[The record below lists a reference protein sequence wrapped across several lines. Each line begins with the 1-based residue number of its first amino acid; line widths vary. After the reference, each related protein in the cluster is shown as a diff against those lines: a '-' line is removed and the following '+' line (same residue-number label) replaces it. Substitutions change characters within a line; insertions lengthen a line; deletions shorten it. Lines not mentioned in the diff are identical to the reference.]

1 MTDPDVRHVS
11 QPGRVLIFDTT
22 LRDGEQALSRSLS
35 AEQKLHIALALE
47 NLGVDVIEAGFPIS
61 SDGDFE
67 AARMIAQRLKTAT
80 PCGLAR
86 AVAKDIDACGEALR
100 VADHFRIHTFIAT
113 SAIHTK
119 EKLRKSYDEIEAM
132 AVAAVKHARRYTD
145 DVEFS
150 CEDAGRTD
158 PDQLCRMVE
167 AAIRA
172 GATTVN
178 IPDTVGYTVPTEFG
192 GIISMLM
199 NRVPNI
205 DKAVLSV
212 HCHNDLGMATANSLT
227 AVEMGARQIEC
238 CVNGLGERAGNCSL
252 EEVAAAIHLR
262 GARLGDVHTG
272 IKLNQIA
279 RTSALVAKMTNE
291 PVPNHKAIV
300 GGNAFAHSSGIHQ
313 DGVLKNRSTYE
324 ILTPEM
330 LGFDGNVM
338 HMTARSGRH
347 MVKSTLTA
355 LGYPEGSYNLDQL
368 YAKFLQLADRKGQV
382 HDYDLEALLFSMSL
396 EQADDAFALERFSV
410 MTGSGE
416 VDPTAT
422 VVVRCGSRTRTEAST
437 GNGPVDAIYNAVT
450 HLTNL
455 KTKLLTYVIEANGE
469 GMDAL
474 GRVNVSVLYDERK
487 FYGSAVS
494 ADVLE
499 ASTLAFLNALNAV
512 ERHRRVAAAK
522 AEKAE
527 KADKPNDQK
536 LQVDT
541 P

>member
-1 MTDPDVRHVS
+1 MTEPAVMGPDA
-11 QPGRVLIFDTT
+11 GRVWIFDTT
-22 LRDGEQALSRSLS
+22 LRDGEQALARSLT
-35 AEQKLHIALALE
+35 AEQKLRIALAVE
-47 NLGVDVIEAGFPIS
+47 NLGADVIEAGFPIS
-61 SDGDFE
+61 SAGDFD
-67 AARMIAQRLKTAT
+67 AVRRIAGALTRAV

-86 AVAKDIDACGEALR
+86 AVAKDIDAAAQALSAAER
-100 VADHFRIHTFIAT
+100 FRIHTFIAT
-113 SAIHTK
+113 SDIHTK
-119 EKLRKSYDEIEAM
+119 EKLRRSREEIEAM
-132 AVAAVKHARRYTD
+132 AVEAVRRARNYTD

-158 PDQLCRMVE
+158 PDHLCRMVE

-192 GIISMLM
+192 GIITMLR

-205 DKAVLSV
+205 DRAVLSV

-238 CVNGLGERAGNCSL
+238 CMNGLGERAGNCAL
-252 EEVAAAIHLR
+252 EEVAAAIHLK
-262 GARLGDVHTG
+262 GERLGGVWTG
-272 IKLNQIA
+272 VKLNLIA

-291 PVPNHKAIV
+291 PVPGHKAVV
-300 GGNAFAHSSGIHQ
+300 GGNAFSHSSGIHQ

-347 MVKSTLTA
+347 MVKSTLA
-355 LGYPEGSYNLDQL
+355 SLGYPEGSYDLDAL
-368 YAKFLQLADRKGQV
+368 YAKFLALADRKGQV

-396 EQADDAFALERFSV
+396 EQEDDAFTLERFSV
-410 MTGSGE
+410 MTGSGGVE
-416 VDPTAT
+416 PTAT

-437 GNGPVDAIYNAVT
+437 GNGPVDAVFNAVSR
-450 HLTNL
+450 LTNL
-455 KTKLLTYVIEANGE
+455 RTKLLTYVIESNGE

-474 GRVNVSVLYDERK
+474 GRVNVSVEYDGRR
-487 FYGSAVS
+487 FFGSGMSV
-494 ADVLE
+494 DVIE

-512 ERHRRVAAAK
+512 ERHCRIATEKEKKAK
-522 AEKAE
+522 GVKTKTA
-527 KADKPNDQK
+527 
-536 LQVDT
+536 
-541 P
+541 